1 MYVTNGGTKLGHIR
15 RIVNQVG
22 GKGRTRVKSIYN
34 IFLKGLLTI
43 LPLAVTIYLL
53 IWLGQGLES
62 ILGGALRYVLPAHWY
77 LPGTGVV
84 VGLVLVFL
92 IGLLLQALVVRKV
105 WGWGEALLNK
115 VPVISDVYSSVRQ
128 VMAYLSGSESPQTDQ
143 VVMLTLPGSATRLIG
158 LVTRDDFSDAPPGM
172 GDDDTVAVFLP
183 WSYQLG
189 GFTVYVPRSMTEPI
203 DLSPQEA
210 MRWALTGGVTSQ
222 KGHSLQAGKSR

>member
-1 MYVTNGGTKLGHIR
+1 M
-15 RIVNQVG
+15 
-22 GKGRTRVKSIYN
+22 KSIYN

-62 ILGGALRYVLPAHWY
+62 ILGGALRYVLPENWY

-92 IGLLLQALVVRKV
+92 AGLLLQAVVVRKI
-105 WGWGEALLNK
+105 WGWGEALVAKL
-115 VPVISDVYSSVRQ
+115 PLISEVYSSLRQ
-128 VMAYLSGSESPQTDQ
+128 VMAYLSGEESPQTDQ
-143 VVMLTLPGSATRLIG
+143 VVMLTLPGSAVRLIG
-158 LVTRDDFSDAPPGM
+158 LVTREDFSDAPEGM
-172 GDDDTVAVFLP
+172 GDDETVAVFLP

-189 GFTVYVPRSMTEPI
+189 GFTVYVPRLLTQPI

-222 KGHSLQAGKSR
+222 KRHSLQAGKPQ

>member
-1 MYVTNGGTKLGHIR
+1 M
-15 RIVNQVG
+15 
-22 GKGRTRVKSIYN
+22 KSIYN

-62 ILGGALRYVLPAHWY
+62 ILGGGLRYILPENWY

-92 IGLLLQALVVRKV
+92 AGLLLQAVVVRKV
-105 WGWGEALLNK
+105 WGWGEALLAK
-115 VPVISDVYSSVRQ
+115 LPVISEVYSSLRQ
-128 VMAYLSGSESPQTDQ
+128 VLAYLSGSESPQTDQ
-143 VVMLTLPGSATRLIG
+143 VVMLTLPGSAMRLIG
-158 LVTRDDFSDAPPGM
+158 LVTRDDFSDAPAGM
-172 GDDDTVAVFLP
+172 GDDETVAVFLP

-210 MRWALTGGVTSQ
+210 MRWALTGGVITQ
-222 KGHSLQAGKSR
+222 KRHSLQAGKSQ